1 VISDKN
7 TAVPAEVPPSGLK
20 VAAGAFDL
28 PRRLS
33 IEIVPDATPANVRT
47 AASFKLIVA
56 VEVRP
61 SSVLTSDMDMVPVGV
76 GMLLPQHFDFVA

>member
-47 AASFKLIVA
+47 ADSLSEIEAVA
-56 VEVRP
+56 DRP
-61 SSVLTSDMDMVPVGV
+61 SSVLTCDMDMVVVGSA
-76 GMLLPQHFDFVA
+76 MLLLQHLDFVA